1 MPDVTMV
8 RDSRVTAATAGSAEI
23 VPDTGV
29 CERGHRP
36 PVGSAEMAR
45 ATTGSCQGS
54 SPRLRGHMKKWG
66 MALMGLFRV
75 FAAIGAVFRARSL
88 IAPVK

>member
-36 PVGSAEMAR
+36 ACGVCRDGKGDYRLLSRFITAPAGSHEEVGHG
-45 ATTGSCQGS
+45 TDGSVQSIRRDRRRVPCSVPHS
-54 SPRLRGHMKKWG
+54 SR
-66 MALMGLFRV
+66 
-75 FAAIGAVFRARSL
+75 
-88 IAPVK
+88 